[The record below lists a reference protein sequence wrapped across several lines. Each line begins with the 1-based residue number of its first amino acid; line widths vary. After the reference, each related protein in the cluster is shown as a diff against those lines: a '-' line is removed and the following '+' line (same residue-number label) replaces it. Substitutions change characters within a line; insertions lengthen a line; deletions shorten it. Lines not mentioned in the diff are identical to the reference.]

1 MSGRSVGGVVARE
14 QRSPRIVGTKLLPP
28 PLPDSYAEEP
38 ALVAR
43 VGRCVRGSTA
53 TVIRAP
59 GGSGKTTLARA
70 VVEELDLPW
79 AWVTLDEWDDGLRL
93 LELLHEALTRLGIDS
108 PELRQLVAGTST
120 AFSAREAA
128 AAVTNG
134 LLDATVEPILLV
146 LDDAHRLT
154 AQVDAIALLADLMV
168 VAPPSLH
175 LLLTS
180 RRSLAMPVARL
191 EANGRLV
198 EIDPDGLR
206 VGVEQASRILSKMGL
221 PMGEVDLE
229 RIVERTGGWVM
240 GIRLVAADGHS
251 VGTTQDAV
259 GRYVGEELLTELC
272 EEDARTLTDLAVLR
286 RIRPDEVTALTGRLE
301 ARRWLQTVVDRL
313 PVLVSTLDDGAVQ
326 FHDLLR
332 DTLLQELASD
342 PDRLLRLHAAAADV
356 VDDWHEQFHH
366 LVAARSFER
375 AVDILEARSRAMFPR
390 PAPLA
395 QVRTLMDRVPRDLRE
410 ARPWLRVVEGVALA
424 HRAEHATAR
433 GILRDV
439 ASHLDDE
446 DVLARWATLRYL
458 QRCGDDPPARSEQL
472 QALEADPAFGDLGA
486 VIRAEHEMSLAHGA
500 VLVGRWDEVPDRH
513 AAAVQTVMASG
524 DVGAAEVV
532 SRNTSPF
539 LALADGGVDRIDG
552 FADWLDRRLDG
563 ASPLLTAGRDVHR
576 AFTAFLRGDLA
587 RAEVHAAATGDRLV
601 KLRVPYLRAQ
611 VDWVR
616 VCAMA
621 VRGDLAPAADLLE
634 SRRRAAGPSEVPEQ
648 IAVGWIA
655 ALARLRREQGNHDE
669 LRALVRSSPEAGLTV
684 GPEAILSHAVIAVPD
699 AQLAIAEGR
708 AKDAIDVLTRA
719 VDQLGPMRVIPS
731 VGRLQL
737 DLVVALAAAGRHDDA
752 LALML
757 EELVLLEQLQA
768 IGLVATVGTDLRP
781 VLDRAIEVGSQVR
794 AARAARAVLV
804 PDAPPAAVTLG
815 GSGARLS
822 SREVEVLRL
831 LAAGY
836 SNAQIAESLVL
847 SVNTVK
853 THVRNVLRKLE
864 VPTRTAAAGLARTL
878 GIGDATAPVHS
889 SGQHRGSPHRE

>member
-14 QRSPRIVGTKLLPP
+14 QRSRRIAGTKLIPP
-28 PLPDSYAEEP
+28 PLPDSYAEES

-53 TVIRAP
+53 TVLRAP

-70 VVEELDLPW
+70 VVEALDLPW

-93 LELLHEALTRLGIDS
+93 LELLHEALTRLGIDG
-108 PELRQLVAGTST
+108 PELRQLVTGTST

-146 LDDAHRLT
+146 LDDAHRLA
-154 AQVDAIALLADLMV
+154 AQVDAIALLAELMV

-180 RRSLAMPVARL
+180 RRPLAMPVARL

-206 VGVEQASRILSKMGL
+206 VGVEQASRILSKMGV

-229 RIVERTGGWVM
+229 RIVERTGGWVT

-251 VGTTQDAV
+251 VGTTQGAV
-259 GRYVGEELLTELC
+259 GRYVGEELLTELPA
-272 EEDARTLTDLAVLR
+272 EDARTLTDCAVLR
-286 RIRPDEVTALTGRLE
+286 RIRPAEVTALTGRLD

-313 PVLVSTLDDGAVQ
+313 PVLVSALDDGAVQ

-332 DTLLQELASD
+332 DTLLQELESD

-375 AVDILEARSRAMFPR
+375 AVDILETRSRAVFPR

-395 QVRTLMDRVPRDLRE
+395 QVRTLMDRVPRDLWETR
-410 ARPWLRVVEGVALA
+410 RWLRIVEGVALA

-433 GILRDV
+433 EILRDV
-439 ASHLDDE
+439 ASQLDE
-446 DVLARWATLRYL
+446 ADVLARWAALRYL
-458 QRCGDDPPARSEQL
+458 QRCGDDHPARSEQL

-500 VLVGRWDEVPDRH
+500 MVIGRWDEVSVRH
-513 AAAVQTVMASG
+513 AAGVRTVMSSG

-563 ASPLLTAGRDVHR
+563 ASPLVTAGRDVHR
-576 AFTAFLRGDLA
+576 ALTAFLRGDLA
-587 RAEVHAAATGDRLV
+587 RAEVHAAATGDRLLE
-601 KLRVPYLRAQ
+601 LRLPYLRAQ

-616 VCAMA
+616 VCALA
-621 VRGDLAPAADLLE
+621 VRGDLVPAVELLE
-634 SRRRAAGPSEVPEQ
+634 SRRRAGDPSEVPEE
-648 IAVGWIA
+648 IAGAWIA
-655 ALARLRREQGNHDE
+655 TLARLRREQDNHDE
-669 LRALVRSSPEAGLTV
+669 LRALVRGSPEMALAA
-684 GPEAILSHAVIAVPD
+684 GPEAFLSHAVVAVLH
-699 AQLAIAEGR
+699 AQLALAEGR
-708 AKDAIDVLTRA
+708 AGDAVDVLTRA
-719 VDQLGPMRVIPS
+719 VDQLGPMRAIPM

-752 LALML
+752 LALL
-757 EELVLLEQLQA
+757 LDELVLLERLQA
-768 IGLVATVGTDLRP
+768 IGLVATVGADLSP
-781 VLDRAIEVGSQVR
+781 VLERAIDVGSQVR
-794 AARAARAVLV
+794 AAHAARAVLV
-804 PDAPPAAVTLG
+804 PDSPPAAVALRE
-815 GSGARLS
+815 SGARLS

-864 VPTRTAAAGLARTL
+864 VPTRAAAAGVARTL
-878 GIGDATAPVHS
+878 GIGDGVAAVPG
-889 SGQHRGSPHRE
+889 SGHRRGSPHRG

>member
-1 MSGRSVGGVVARE
+1 MSGRSVDGIVSRE
-14 QRSPRIVGTKLLPP
+14 QRSPRIAGTKLLPP
-28 PLPDSYAEEP
+28 PLPDSYAEES

-93 LELLHEALTRLGIDS
+93 LELLHEVLTRLGIDS
-108 PELRQLVAGTST
+108 PELRQLVTGTST

-128 AAVTNG
+128 TAVTNG

-154 AQVDAIALLADLMV
+154 HQVDAIALLAELMV

-180 RRSLAMPVARL
+180 RRSLVMPVARL

-206 VGVEQASRILSKMGL
+206 VGVEHASRILSKMGV

-229 RIVERTGGWVM
+229 RIVERTGGWVT

-251 VGTTQDAV
+251 VGTTRGAV
-259 GRYVGEELLTELC
+259 GRYVGEELLTELR
-272 EEDARTLTDLAVLR
+272 EEDARTLTDCAVLR
-286 RIRPDEVTALTGRLE
+286 RIRPAEVTALTGRPD

-313 PVLVSTLDDGAVQ
+313 PVLVSRLEDGAVQ

-332 DTLLQELASD
+332 DTLLQELESD

-366 LVAARSFER
+366 LLAARLFER
-375 AVDILEARSRAMFPR
+375 ALDILETRSRAVFPR
-390 PAPLA
+390 PAPIA
-395 QVRTLMDRVPRDLRE
+395 QLRTLVDRVPRELWE
-410 ARPWLRVVEGVALA
+410 ARAWLRVVEGVALA
-424 HRAEHATAR
+424 HRAEHAAAR
-433 GILRDV
+433 VILRDV
-439 ASHLDDE
+439 ASQLDDE
-446 DVLARWATLRYL
+446 DVLARWAALRYL
-458 QRCGDDPPARSEQL
+458 QRCGDDPVTRSEQL
-472 QALEADPAFGDLGA
+472 QALEADPGFGGLGA
-486 VIRAEHEMSLAHGA
+486 VIRAEHGMSLAHGA
-500 VLVGRWDEVPDRH
+500 VLVGRWDEAAGRH
-513 AAAVQTVMASG
+513 AAGVRTVMASG

-552 FADWLDRRLDG
+552 FVDWLDRRLDG
-563 ASPLLTAGRDVHR
+563 ASLLLSAGRDVHR
-576 AFTAFLRGDLA
+576 AFTAFLRGDLT
-587 RAEVHAAATGDRLV
+587 RAEVHAAATGDRLLE
-601 KLRVPYLRAQ
+601 LRLPYLRAQ

-634 SRRRAAGPSEVPEQ
+634 SRRRAVGPSELPEQ
-648 IAVGWIA
+648 IAVSWIA
-655 ALARLRREQGNHDE
+655 ALARLRREQGDHDE
-669 LRALVRSSPEAGLTV
+669 LRSLVRSSPEAGVTV
-684 GPEAILSHAVIAVPD
+684 GPEAILSHAVIAVPH
-699 AQLAIAEGR
+699 AHLALAEGR
-708 AKDAIDVLTRA
+708 AKDAVEVLTRA
-719 VDQLGPMRVIPS
+719 VDRLGPMRVVPG

-737 DLVVALAAAGRHDDA
+737 DLVVAFAAAGRHDDA
-752 LALML
+752 LALL
-757 EELVLLEQLQA
+757 FEELALLERLQA
-768 IGLVATVGTDLRP
+768 IGLVATVGMDLRP
-781 VLDRAIEVGSQVR
+781 VLERAIDVGSQVR

-815 GSGARLS
+815 ETGARLS

-836 SNAQIAESLVL
+836 SNAQIADSLVL

-864 VPTRTAAAGLARTL
+864 VPTRAAAAGLARTL
-878 GIGDATAPVHS
+878 GIGAAGAPLRS
-889 SGQHRGSPHRE
+889 FGHRRCSPHRE